1 MFQILPACLFV
12 GVVLRVSEE
21 LFFGRVVLVSSL
33 SPRQTLKEESVK
45 HTDCVQKLS
54 NVKTIDLD
62 SIIRTV
68 LEKNPA
74 IKAKDLLKKLRD
86 KTGLARSTL
95 YIHFSSLESRGK
107 LYRARGF
114 YWIEKPKRENE
125 EARSIFRLSEY
136 KGLMKEL
143 KEISDL
149 AVFSPDIGWHKYT
162 YFEGRLPLELRNKVE
177 PISLPIADSEH
188 SDRVALKILLKKVS
202 QIIHDHY
209 RDLT

>member
-1 MFQILPACLFV
+1 M
-12 GVVLRVSEE
+12 
-21 LFFGRVVLVSSL
+21 
-33 SPRQTLKEESVK
+33 
-45 HTDCVQKLS
+45 
-54 NVKTIDLD
+54 NVD

-74 IKAKDLLKKLRD
+74 IKAKDLVAKLRD
-86 KTGLARSTL
+86 KTGLSRSTV
-95 YIHFSSLESRGK
+95 YAHFSSLEKRGK
-107 LYRARGF
+107 LYRYKGC

-125 EARSIFRLSEY
+125 EVRSIFRLSEY
-136 KGLMKEL
+136 KGFMKEL

-177 PISLPIADSEH
+177 PVSLPIADSEH
-188 SDRVALKILLKKVS
+188 NDRVALKILLKKVS